1 MHYEIEIKAHVRDVA
16 KTTKLLDGFASFT
29 RSYDKSDAYYLL
41 PEAKPGEGRNFR
53 IRREEGNATVT
64 WKNRSY
70 QGAMEVNVEREFEV
84 SDPQAFLELCLSMG
98 ASPYIVKRKT
108 GRAYEHEGF
117 TIELSEVAPLGYFVE
132 VEKIIDIDEA
142 KARGLPSGPGEG
154 LPHEPDPALIRE
166 IRKKEEAILER
177 LRIPLSA
184 IEAKPYSLMLRE
196 AQGLREAGST
206 GA

>member
-16 KTTKLLDGFASFT
+16 KTTKLLDGFASFD

-41 PEAKPGEGRNFR
+41 PGAKPGEGRNFR

-70 QGAMEVNVEREFEV
+70 RGSMEVNVEREFEV
-84 SDPQAFLELCLSMG
+84 SDPEAFLELCLSMG

-117 TIELSEVAPLGYFVE
+117 TIELSEVEPLGYFVE
-132 VEKIIDIDEA
+132 IEKIVDVDEA
-142 KARGLPSGPGEG
+142 KADARGLPSGPGEG
-154 LPHEPDPALIRE
+154 LPREPDPALIRE
-166 IRKKEEAILER
+166 IQKKEEAILER
-177 LRIPLSA
+177 LSIPPSD

-196 AQGLREAGST
+196 AGAT